1 MLLVKST
8 FDSIWWELYE
18 EGDTFWRKCGDRVFL
33 FSISLD
39 VSSKE
44 EKQLNLEKIVG
55 INVSGSSHMIGAFH

>member
-1 MLLVKST
+1 M
-8 FDSIWWELYE
+8 
-18 EGDTFWRKCGDRVFL
+18 FL